1 MEGSSNDHQ
10 MIGQFYTSARRFKQ
24 VMGSLPDGTPI
35 PGGPYT
41 YVQVGTMVVSI
52 IFGWITR
59 GIWGTDSTIGDLL
72 ILVIFSAGISF
83 LLGKLPSS
91 RRSPI
96 KLLASVLVLALHPGP
111 GGNWKGRPLRLSRA
125 AQQTQL
131 SVKKSQAKSSKI
143 NEAPQDVVDQPLEQ
157 APVPSIEF
165 GSSLN
170 RLLRD
175 NGLLNSERK
184 K

>member
-10 MIGQFYTSARRFKQ
+10 MIGKFYTSARRFKQ

-41 YVQVGTMVVSI
+41 YVQVATMVVSM
-52 IFGWITR
+52 IFGWVTR
-59 GIWGTDSTIGDLL
+59 GLWGTSSTIGDLIVL
-72 ILVIFSAGISF
+72 LIFSAGISF

-91 RRSPI
+91 RRSPLR
-96 KLLASVLVLALHPGP
+96 LLGSVLVLALHPGP
-111 GGNWKGRPLRLSRA
+111 GGNWKGQALRLSRA
-125 AQQTQL
+125 AQQKQL
-131 SVKKSQAKSSKI
+131 SVKKSQAQNKKN
-143 NEAPQDVVDQPLEQ
+143 NEVPQQVVDQPQEQ
-157 APVPSIEF
+157 DPVTSIEF

-175 NGLLNSERK
+175 NDLLNSERK